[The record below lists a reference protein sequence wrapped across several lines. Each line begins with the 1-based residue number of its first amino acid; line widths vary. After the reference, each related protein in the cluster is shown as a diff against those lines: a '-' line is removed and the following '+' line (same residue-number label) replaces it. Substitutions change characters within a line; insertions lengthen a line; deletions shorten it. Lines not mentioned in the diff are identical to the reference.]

1 MQQRSSAKQTTLQDV
16 EKLMRPV
23 TTQADSSLFTLAITV
38 LSALTTTLE
47 SWIARG
53 FLGRLQAASAA
64 MVKNSISFFIFRYLI
79 ALITPKNYHP
89 TSLPLSLPRGADG
102 S

>member
-23 TTQADSSLFTLAITV
+23 TTQADSSLFAPAITV

-53 FLGRLQAASAA
+53 FLGRQQAASAA
-64 MVKNSISFFIFRYLI
+64 NSRFSFG
-79 ALITPKNYHP
+79 
-89 TSLPLSLPRGADG
+89 RGHVAQQAAQTVLRLEH
-102 S
+102 